1 MQKVSTIIL
10 YILAAISVALALWFF
25 FGPKVTIGTE
35 DVPVA
40 YDENLLWAGILLVL
54 AIFITFIFAIEYII
68 THPKSIKGAA
78 ITLVSA
84 GVLLAISY
92 FFATG
97 DPIPGAKTKTVINST
112 ELVRKWVDVGL
123 IATYILGGVALVSM
137 VFSEIIRA
145 FR

>member
-1 MQKVSTIIL
+1 MQKISTIVL

-25 FGPKVTIGTE
+25 VGPKFTVGDV

-40 YDENLLWAGILLVL
+40 YDENILWAGILLGLAVL
-54 AIFITFIFAIEYII
+54 TTFFFAIEYII
-68 THPKSIKGAA
+68 THPKSIKGAL

-84 GVLLAISY
+84 GLLLGISY
-92 FFATG
+92 LFASG
-97 DPIPGAKTKTVINST
+97 DPIPNASNKAVLDST
-112 ELVRKWVDVGL
+112 ELTRKWVDVGV
-123 IATYILGGVALVSM
+123 ISMYILGGLAVVAM